1 MIYLLIII
9 ALIIAISLT
18 NHLLIGDN
26 NDLVNNLKKFEE
38 NERKYKSSNK

>member
-9 ALIIAISLT
+9 ALIIVISLT

-38 NERKYKSSNK
+38 NESKYKSSNR

>member
-1 MIYLLIII
+1 MIYLSIIITLIIV
-9 ALIIAISLT
+9 ISLT

-38 NERKYKSSNK
+38 NERKYKSSNR

>member
-1 MIYLLIII
+1 MIYLSIII
-9 ALIIAISLT
+9 ALIIVISLT

-38 NERKYKSSNK
+38 NERKYKSSNR